1 MLKIIKDYLNDIKV
15 KSRTTD
21 LIQLKES
28 ILYTLL
34 FEKDIETSLRLF
46 DDVSI
51 EFKRKIEE
59 KLTSIEKEKQLIEQW
74 KNENI

>member
-74 KNENI
+74 KIENI